1 MENIIG
7 RILADGMGSVI
18 DRRSDPLLI
27 QDEEYNRLVHE
38 LSIWEDKFLEL
49 ELPKEVKKTID
60 EYVRIHALIDGRASD
75 FAYMAGVR
83 DAIGFLLQ
91 TGLLNK

>member
-1 MENIIG
+1 
-7 RILADGMGSVI
+7 MGKCRLVFGKF
-18 DRRSDPLLI
+18 LGKLFAH
-27 QDEEYNRLVHE
+27 EEYKCLVHE

-49 ELPKEVKKTID
+49 ELPNDIKKTID
-60 EYVRIHALIDGRASD
+60 EYVRIHALIDGRARD